1 MHEERGEDGDGED
14 VDDVDEG
21 LPGQDPQVVEV
32 ADVGLNVI
40 RLLELEAELVAKAP
54 RILEQYNK

>member
-1 MHEERGEDGDGED
+1 MHEERGEDCDGED

-32 ADVGLNVI
+32 ADVGLHVI
-40 RLLELEAELVAKAP
+40 RLLELEAELVAKTP
-54 RILEQYNK
+54 RILEQCNK